1 MKGDL
6 SGYDNLSPMK
16 LRMSQNDTSTAGMNN
31 QAKELKEEKAKEPL
45 QDAGEGKPEEAG
57 K

>member
-1 MKGDL
+1 
-6 SGYDNLSPMK
+6 MK